1 MRARGAVENDI
12 RRVASLEDDRIH
24 PSDENAI
31 PSTFFVVGPPRTG
44 TSWLHEVLRRHTNL
58 PAPTKETRFFDLH
71 FQRGVKWYRAHF
83 PKLHPDRLSGEIAP
97 TYFASLDARRRIAET
112 VPAAK
117 LIFVFRNPVQ
127 RVVSLYR
134 VKRAYGL
141 LPYSFEEALE
151 RDPELLESG
160 RYATN
165 LREWQLAF
173 PNNQLLVT
181 IYDDLQRDPQ
191 AFIDNI
197 SDFLEIPKIQLAP
210 SQLRSVHSSDA
221 LTEPRWYLATRSATV
236 LADWCKARRLD
247 NVVATVRRS
256 SLMKL
261 FLGGGDS
268 FPKIHSQTLHHVEE
282 ILRPEVEMLEEMV
295 GRRFP
300 AWKSLSETESDPK
313 TSVDAML

>member
-1 MRARGAVENDI
+1 MRVRGAMESDT
-12 RRVASLEDDRIH
+12 RRIAGLEEERIH
-24 PSDENAI
+24 SAEENAI
-31 PSTFFVVGPPRTG
+31 PSAFFVVGPPRTG
-44 TSWLHEVLRRHTNL
+44 TSWLHEVLSRHTNL

-71 FQRGVKWYRAHF
+71 FHRGVKWYRAHF
-83 PKLHPDRLSGEIAP
+83 PNLRPDRLSGEVAP
-97 TYFASLDARRRIAET
+97 TYFASVDARRRIAKT

-117 LIFVFRNPVQ
+117 LIFIFRNPIQ

-141 LPYSFEEALE
+141 CPYSFEEALE
-151 RDPELLESG
+151 RDSELIASG

-165 LREWQLAF
+165 LREWQLEF

-181 IYDDLQRDPQ
+181 VYEDLQRDPQ
-191 AFIDNI
+191 AFIDTI
-197 SDFLEIPKIQLAP
+197 SDFLQIPNIQLLPA
-210 SQLRSVHSSDA
+210 QLKNVHSSDA
-221 LTEPRWYLATRSATV
+221 LTEPRCYMATRSATV

-256 SLMKL
+256 RLIKL
-261 FLGGGDS
+261 FLGGGAA
-268 FPKIHSQTLHHVEE
+268 FPEIHSNTLQRLEE

-300 AWKSLSETESDPK
+300 SWKSCSETECGRES
-313 TSVDAML
+313 TC